1 MAKVIAV
8 SSRAQH
14 GAKRGFHNEEK
25 CRQMQANFTAA
36 SMASYTETE
45 KRFYVPYFSKYMT
58 RGRKDIRAE
67 TESLRT
73 SKVPPLNHSRK
84 LQRPHIFTLSLIC
97 IVMQQASEG
106 ATGQGHFQA
115 LKWAKKGSCVASL
128 RVGAIMESC
137 WRHQISSVGL
147 CACVVIA
154 MNLSFSKRKLHLKL
168 HWLRAR
174 S

>member
-1 MAKVIAV
+1 MVQNEDFITKKNAAKCKQILRRLRWQVILRLKNV
-8 SSRAQH
+8 
-14 GAKRGFHNEEK
+14 
-25 CRQMQANFTAA
+25 FTYLIFQNIWHVVVKIFAL
-36 SMASYTETE
+36 
-45 KRFYVPYFSKYMT
+45 K
-58 RGRKDIRAE
+58 
-67 TESLRT
+67 
-73 SKVPPLNHSRK
+73 LNHSK
-84 LQRPHIFTLSLIC
+84 LQKFHLWITRVSYKDLIFLLSLIC

-115 LKWAKKGSCVASL
+115 LKWAKKESRMASL

>member
-14 GAKRGFHNEEK
+14 GAKRGIHNEEK
-25 CRQMQANFTAA
+25 CRQMQANLTAA

-97 IVMQQASEG
+97 TVMQQASEG

-115 LKWAKKGSCVASL
+115 L
-128 RVGAIMESC
+128 
-137 WRHQISSVGL
+137 
-147 CACVVIA
+147 
-154 MNLSFSKRKLHLKL
+154 N
-168 HWLRAR
+168 
-174 S
+174 

>member
-25 CRQMQANFTAA
+25 CCQMQENLTAA

-73 SKVPPLNHSRK
+73 SKVPPLITRVSYKDLIFLHSPQFALLCNK
-84 LQRPHIFTLSLIC
+84 L
-97 IVMQQASEG
+97 
-106 ATGQGHFQA
+106 
-115 LKWAKKGSCVASL
+115 LKVLLDKDTS
-128 RVGAIMESC
+128 R
-137 WRHQISSVGL
+137 R
-147 CACVVIA
+147 
-154 MNLSFSKRKLHLKL
+154 
-168 HWLRAR
+168 
-174 S
+174 